1 MDLKTLE
8 EEALNLPAADR
19 AKLARELLESL
30 DALSP
35 RELEVLWTE
44 EAERRAREI
53 DAGVV
58 QTVPG
63 DDVIRKARTL
73 VR

>member
-1 MDLKTLE
+1 MDLETLE
-8 EEALNLPAADR
+8 EEALNLPPADR